1 MNNINLRTNIYD
13 DIRLNC
19 DVITDNGVQLELSL
33 TWQHVSMLKL
43 SLENYILKTL
53 ESYYERKF
61 KRKNF
66 LVESRDDIL
75 NLPNRTP
82 NGAFYPKVEN
92 IEEYNIIQSVVN
104 DILDENGL
112 INQLSSYD
120 VCTVRVVDG
129 VLNELD
135 NRMSST
141 TKLHSDAWSGHNG
154 DAILTMGLLGDA
166 TTSLAFNRVIEVENS
181 DSFFETQQDYAS
193 GLGMIE
199 KYEKIKNLEFNNM
212 TIFDH
217 ACLHKTIKNNG
228 GLRVS
233 IDFGITTKKSKGIDK
248 KNPLDKNVVH
258 KDIKEVLEIGH
269 TKKLTATETLKE
281 CYERIKN
288 DNYESV
294 PKAHVSDNI
303 EWI

>member
-1 MNNINLRTNIYD
+1 MIEQREKLYDNIRS
-13 DIRLNC
+13 NC
-19 DVITDNGVQLELSL
+19 DVTTDNGVQLEINLNQTQL
-33 TWQHVSMLKL
+33 ITLKL
-43 SLENYILKTL
+43 ATENYILKTL

-154 DAILTMGLLGDA
+154 DAILTIGLLGDA
-166 TTSLAFNRVIEVENS
+166 TTSLEFNRIIEVENS

-217 ACLHKTIKNNG
+217 ACLHKTIKDNG

>member
-1 MNNINLRTNIYD
+1 MIEQREKLYDNIRS
-13 DIRLNC
+13 NC
-19 DVITDNGVQLELSL
+19 DVTTDNGVQLEINLNQTQL
-33 TWQHVSMLKL
+33 ITLKL
-43 SLENYILKTL
+43 ATENYILKTL

-217 ACLHKTIKNNG
+217 ACLHKTIKDNG

>member
-1 MNNINLRTNIYD
+1 MI
-13 DIRLNC
+13 DIRLREKLYDNIRNNC
-19 DVITDNGVQLELSL
+19 DVIADNGVQLEINLNQIQL
-33 TWQHVSMLKL
+33 ITLKL
-43 SLENYILKTL
+43 AIENYILKTL

-61 KRKNF
+61 ERKNF

-129 VLNELD
+129 ELTD
-135 NRMSST
+135 LDSRLAAT
-141 TKLHSDAWSGHNG
+141 AKLHSDAWSGHKG
-154 DAILTMGLLGDA
+154 DAILTIALLGDE
-166 TTSLAFNRVIEVENS
+166 TTSLEFHKVVGEVS
-181 DSFFETQQDYAS
+181 PSFFETQPSYEEGLHLFDDYEL
-193 GLGMIE
+193 LG
-199 KYEKIKNLEFNNM
+199 KLKFNNI

-217 ACLHKTIKNNG
+217 ACLHRTVKENG

-233 IDFGITTKKSKGIDK
+233 VDFGITLSTSKGVEKNTIFGRDVEHRTIDEMLK
-248 KNPLDKNVVH
+248 LG
-258 KDIKEVLEIGH
+258 KETFVE
-269 TKKLTATETLKE
+269 ATETLEE
-281 CYERIKN
+281 CYNRFKDDKYDKVAVSHINDVIK
-288 DNYESV
+288 V
-294 PKAHVSDNI
+294 G
-303 EWI
+303 

>member
-1 MNNINLRTNIYD
+1 MIEQREKLYDNIRS
-13 DIRLNC
+13 NC
-19 DVITDNGVQLELSL
+19 DVTTDNGVQLEINLNQTQL
-33 TWQHVSMLKL
+33 ITLKL
-43 SLENYILKTL
+43 ATENYILKTL

-154 DAILTMGLLGDA
+154 DAILTIGLLGDA
-166 TTSLAFNRVIEVENS
+166 TTSLEFNRIIEVENS

-217 ACLHKTIKNNG
+217 ACLHKTIKDNG

-233 IDFGITTKKSKGIDK
+233 IEFGITTKKSKGIDK

>member
-1 MNNINLRTNIYD
+1 M
-13 DIRLNC
+13 
-19 DVITDNGVQLELSL
+19 
-33 TWQHVSMLKL
+33 
-43 SLENYILKTL
+43 
-53 ESYYERKF
+53 
-61 KRKNF
+61 
-66 LVESRDDIL
+66 
-75 NLPNRTP
+75 
-82 NGAFYPKVEN
+82 
-92 IEEYNIIQSVVN
+92 VN

-154 DAILTMGLLGDA
+154 DAILTIGLLGDA
-166 TTSLAFNRVIEVENS
+166 TTSLEFNRIIEVENS

-217 ACLHKTIKNNG
+217 ACLHKTIKDNG

-281 CYERIKN
+281 CYERIKS
-288 DNYESV
+288 DTYKSV
-294 PKAHVSDNI
+294 PQAHVSDNI